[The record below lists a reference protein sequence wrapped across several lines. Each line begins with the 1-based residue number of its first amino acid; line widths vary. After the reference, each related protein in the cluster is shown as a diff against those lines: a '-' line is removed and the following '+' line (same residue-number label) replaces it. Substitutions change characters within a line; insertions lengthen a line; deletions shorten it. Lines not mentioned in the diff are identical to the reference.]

1 MIFAGSALH
10 DRHVDFTTERLLTVQ
25 RTMQTR
31 AMAKTNLT
39 SPTMVTVTT
48 AWVDP
53 KEERPVIEALP
64 QAGAL
69 LPSIDKAHHGLL
81 NGQASADLTNTRLTA
96 LQKAQAVLDLRHDRK
111 VRGQY
116 YVLTGFAELAE
127 TEEEAA
133 SYLALRDNLTPRGL
147 DTVRLS
153 YTDEAGEAELTDRRL
168 TKDDKAL
175 LGKMPT
181 PNGTLLDAFKARLK
195 AAKELGDLEKQ
206 RGPLES
212 QAPAAT
218 TPADAVRARNVWIRT
233 VNAFVAILALEEG
246 LSDADREKILGPLE
260 RAEQKADRKRSGGA
274 EPDPVV
280 AAPVAVELKAAD
292 TAADATKI
300 K

>member
-1 MIFAGSALH
+1 LQA
-10 DRHVDFTTERLLTVQ
+10 VQ
-25 RTMQTR
+25 HTLQNPE
-31 AMAKTNLT
+31 MAKSNLT

-53 KEERPVIEALP
+53 REERPLLASLP

-69 LPSIDKAHHGLL
+69 LPSLDKAHHGLL
-81 NGQASADLTNTRLTA
+81 DTQVSSDLTNTRLTA
-96 LQKAQAVLDLRHDRK
+96 LQKAQARLDVRHDRK

-133 SYLALRDNLTPRGL
+133 SYLALRDALTPRGL

-175 LGKMPT
+175 LGKLPT

-195 AAKELGDLEKQ
+195 AGKELGDLEKE
-206 RGPLES
+206 RGALES

-218 TPADAVRARNVWIRT
+218 TPADAVRARNLWIRT
-233 VNAFVAILALEEG
+233 VNAFVATLALEEN
-246 LSDADREKILGPLE
+246 LSEADREKILGPLE
-260 RAEQKADRKRSGGA
+260 RAEQKADRKRAGGA
-274 EPDPVV
+274 ESEPVV
-280 AAPVAVELKAAD
+280 AAPTTPAAE
-292 TAADATKI
+292 TPK
-300 K
+300 